1 MNANNPRKVFAFLQ
15 NGRGR
20 YVVGSVLSSLLCNIF
35 LHQLDEYMIGLE
47 ANEAQT
53 KKEANLRRSA
63 TYRKVDNAIFRAR
76 RKLRGNLDRQARREL
91 LATLG
96 SFR

>member
-35 LHQLDEYMIGLE
+35 LHQLDEYMESLG
-47 ANEAQT
+47 ANRVQT
-53 KKEANLRRSA
+53 GKERNLRRNA
-63 TYRKVDNAIFRAR
+63 AYRRVDGMITRAR